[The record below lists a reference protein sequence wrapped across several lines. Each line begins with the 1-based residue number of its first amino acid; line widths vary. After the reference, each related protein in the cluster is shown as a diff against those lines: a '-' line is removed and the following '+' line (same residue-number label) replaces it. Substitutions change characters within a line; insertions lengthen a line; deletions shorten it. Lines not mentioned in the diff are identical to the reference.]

1 MADLRGGVGGNGRS
15 TSSGE
20 PAQVYDLSDLSDL
33 DGSRPDAWRSVV
45 EVLDPGRPADT
56 SGYG

>member
-20 PAQVYDLSDLSDL
+20 PAQVDDLSNL